1 MHGSETTTLNSDM
14 RKKRKGASFSSIH
27 DHDPSISLAQLDRCK
42 QQAAVTLEGP
52 VMMMMMPFFLS
63 PSSSLLLS

>member
-1 MHGSETTTLNSDM
+1 MHGSETTTLKSDM

-52 VMMMMMPFFLS
+52 VMMMMSFFLS
-63 PSSSLLLS
+63 PSSSLLLR